1 MGILNIGRSH
11 QGVVWGEYKIMSEF
25 YYEPKTKTIKIDSC
39 LKADEYLKLVQEINS
54 DSTLSLEQKQLL
66 KYLATRFITFRFDKI
81 ADYYTITTP
90 NMQEWLERVRS
101 VIVDTDS
108 AIKNGY
114 IRYKENYLSLIESI
128 TNEK

>member
-1 MGILNIGRSH
+1 
-11 QGVVWGEYKIMSEF
+11 MSEF
-25 YYEPKTKTIKIDSC
+25 YYEPKTKGVKISDC
-39 LKADEYLKLVQEINS
+39 LKVDEYLKLVQNINR
-54 DSTLSLEQKQLL
+54 DSTLNLEQKQLL

-81 ADYYTITTP
+81 ADYYSITTP

-114 IRYKENYLSLIESI
+114 IKYKENYSSLIGSI
-128 TNEK
+128 VNEK